1 LSGNILDANTI
12 RDGAVNQH
20 KVIDPSK
27 SPYPD
32 LYGGITNSFSYRGL
46 RLSFLFSYQF
56 GNWYYDNM
64 AQSLSYISST
74 SNASPTLL
82 NGWTAENPTNTP
94 LMLDS
99 RMASRNSSRF
109 LHDASYI
116 RLRDITLSYDIPAK
130 HTTSLKIVRSR
141 VFTKV
146 QNAWIW
152 TRWPGIE
159 PEATFGASQNIS
171 PGMRG
176 FVKPM
181 AMTFVFGVELE
192 F

>member
-1 LSGNILDANTI
+1 MLG
-12 RDGAVNQH
+12 GAFNQN

-32 LYGGITNSFSYRGL
+32 LYGGLSNTFSYRGFKF
-46 RLSFLFSYQF
+46 SFLFSYQF
-56 GNWYYDNM
+56 GNWYYDEMMQN
-64 AQSLSYISST
+64 QSYISAT
-74 SNASPTLL
+74 SNASTRLL
-82 NGWTAENPTNTP
+82 DGWTAENPTNVP
-94 LMLDS
+94 LMTES
-99 RMASRNSSRF
+99 PMSGRYTSRF

-116 RLRDITLSYDIPAK
+116 RLRDVALSYELP
-130 HTTSLKIVRSR
+130 TVETNNLKIASSKIFLR
-141 VFTKV
+141 V
-146 QNAWIW
+146 QNAWLW
-152 TRWPGIE
+152 SRWPGVE

-181 AMTFVFGVELE
+181 ARTFVMGVEFE